1 MKKPGHL
8 FFLVALA
15 FMVSACGDSKNQDM
29 IVDAVN
35 TAIGY
40 SGNGKDKTLLVV
52 SSADCGNC
60 FVTELKEFLK
70 TDRLDATLVVS
81 FEERKAKE
89 LDKKV
94 SDVLTANAIPVF
106 EKESLNLLVEIGK
119 YSGSPKS
126 PYILR
131 YGNHSL
137 QIESLVSH

>member
-1 MKKPGHL
+1 MKRSNYF
-8 FFLVALA
+8 FFLISLS
-15 FMVSACGDSKNQDM
+15 FMVSGCGEPKNQDM
-29 IVDAVN
+29 IVSAVN
-35 TAIGY
+35 SAIGQ
-40 SGNGKDKTLLVV
+40 SGNDEDKTLLVV
-52 SSADCGNC
+52 SSADCGSC

-70 TDRLDATLVVS
+70 THRLDATLVVS

-131 YGNHSL
+131 YGNRSL
-137 QIESLVSH
+137 QIESLVRH